1 MSKRIISIGISLP
14 DFESHSFTSDQSLL
28 DADIIVFQ
36 PNLERFFLERYAGL
50 PSCPKSLS
58 HQCTESI
65 KHWRT
70 EIEMALENGKT
81 VFVFLNKYQDFYG
94 YKRVITSST
103 ATSKTTTT
111 LELSKLNNYW
121 CLPLGSIDMARK
133 SGDTVKFMNNPIFVQ
148 LWEEAGTYLVYESY
162 FNQSP
167 GTPLFI
173 TKSGNK
179 TIGCLIK
186 TPENDH
192 LILLPQIVLPQ
203 SFMEQGELEGLWTE
217 EGSRF
222 GQRFVAVL
230 VKIDAALRKEE
241 EAIPAPAWVD
251 GPEYAMVE
259 EARLL
264 ESIAAITAK
273 VDGLSNE
280 KADQSRELAELQSLK
295 FLLYGQGFPLQD
307 AVIEAL
313 ELLGYKAEGYDD
325 GELEIDQVIVSP
337 EGKRFVGE
345 TEGKDNSAINIDK
358 FRQLFEIID
367 ADAARGDI
375 EEEATGILFG
385 NGYRTQEPGE
395 RDIQFTDKCL
405 TGAKRRSVVLV
416 QTSDLFR
423 VAQYIRDSEDE
434 EFSAKCREAIK
445 NSEGKIVEFPTPPM

>member
-1 MSKRIISIGISLP
+1 VSKRIISIGISLP

-28 DADIIVFQ
+28 DAEVIVFQ
-36 PNLERFFLERYAGL
+36 PNLERFFLEQYAGL

-65 KHWRT
+65 EHWRT

-81 VFVFLNKYQDFYG
+81 VFVFLNKYQEFYA
-94 YKRVITSST
+94 YTKRFEYST
-103 ATSKTTTT
+103 ATRKTITT
-111 LELSKLNNYW
+111 LELSKLNNYG
-121 CLPLGSIDMARK
+121 CLPLGSVDIAPR
-133 SGDTVKFMNNPIFVQ
+133 SGNAVKFVNNPIFVP

-167 GTPLFI
+167 GIPLFI

-179 TIGCLIK
+179 TIGCIIK
-186 TPENDH
+186 TPENGH
-192 LILLPQIVLPQ
+192 LVLLPQIVLPE
-203 SFMEQGELEGLWTE
+203 SFMEQGELEGLWNE

-222 GQRFVAVL
+222 GQRFAAVL

-241 EAIPAPAWVD
+241 EAVPAPAWVD

-259 EARLL
+259 ETRLL

-273 VDGLSNE
+273 VDELSNE

-313 ELLGYKAEGYDD
+313 ELLGYEAEGYDD

-337 EGKRFVGE
+337 EDDRFVGE
-345 TEGKDNSAINIDK
+345 TEGKDNSDVAP
-358 FRQLFEIID
+358 FL
-367 ADAARGDI
+367 
-375 EEEATGILFG
+375 
-385 NGYRTQEPGE
+385 
-395 RDIQFTDKCL
+395 L
-405 TGAKRRSVVLV
+405 T
-416 QTSDLFR
+416 
-423 VAQYIRDSEDE
+423 
-434 EFSAKCREAIK
+434 
-445 NSEGKIVEFPTPPM
+445 P